1 MSEQQTQ
8 STEQFPSIG
17 QQLRQARE
25 AAGMSLVDVAQSLN
39 LTKQQITHLEQDE
52 FDALGPI
59 IFTKGYI
66 RSYCKLFSLDESR
79 LLAPLST
86 EQHAEPTANM
96 QSFSKRTEKEANDS
110 RLMLVSYLIVAVVIG
125 LSVWWWWQN
134 SAENSVKSSAENNTA
149 AQNALALPSVS
160 EPNPASAEQNQN
172 NEQQN
177 PIQQNLTQ
185 QSAQQSTQ
193 QENNTAQLA
202 SIEVQPQPEP
212 QEVASAA
219 DLNEA
224 RLAQAPAPSE
234 LSAVNPT
241 ETPSLTEGQQRV
253 NMTFAG
259 ESWIEVVDATGKRLA
274 YEIKKA
280 GQSLALVGTAPFAVI
295 LGKHEV
301 VTITLNGEAVDISSF
316 PKNRLA
322 KFNLPLTE

>member
-8 STEQFPSIG
+8 STEQPPSIG

-25 AAGMSLVDVAQSLN
+25 AAGMSLLDVAQSLN
-39 LTKQQITHLEQDE
+39 LTRQQITHLEQDE

-177 PIQQNLTQ
+177 PIQQ
-185 QSAQQSTQ
+185 SAE

-202 SIEVQPQPEP
+202 PIEAQTQPEP

>member
-8 STEQFPSIG
+8 STEQSPSIG

-160 EPNPASAEQNQN
+160 EPSPVSAAQNQN

-177 PIQQNLTQ
+177 PTQ
-185 QSAQQSTQ
+185 QSEQQSAE

-202 SIEVQPQPEP
+202 PIEAQPQPQPEP

-234 LSAVNPT
+234 LSVVNPT